1 MESTGNMCMDRKLS
15 YGETQNTAA
24 RNTTATGPGS
34 CSADINTWGFMF
46 SSEECSAVCEATR
59 NVGQLHQLGRYF
71 EMLSKT
77 LCQQYHDNVL
87 PMESTSIIIQSLVQH
102 GFITLEF
109 TGSSKKIPE
118 VDINQQTEHDH
129 TENIWTAHKE
139 FFSSAECFQR
149 GVSDILVHNLQEDK
163 GSSHLRCESKDCK
176 INDSEL
182 SLLKNGLSQL
192 EQCHPYPVSCA
203 MIDWTGKLNDHIL
216 INTDVQS
223 RRYESQD
230 SHIANVGTH
239 TGVQQH
245 EFEDFG
251 RTFTEKST
259 LMNYTLINSNSRPY
273 WCEKSVTYNGHL
285 TYTNVKQID
294 FKESSKAFQE
304 RQRQNLDRRKSMHS
318 ETQNIR
324 PYECKECGATFSQ
337 TCHLKSHMLTHT
349 NIRPHECKECDRT
362 FTVKQNLKRH
372 MLTHTNIRPHE
383 CTECGKIF
391 SKKRNLKTHMLT
403 HTNIRPYQ
411 CTECGKMFNQKSN
424 LNTHML
430 IHTNIRPY
438 QCTECGKTFIMK
450 SHLNSHMLT
459 HTNIRSYACNE
470 CGGTFIRK
478 QNLDRHM
485 LTHSNIRPYKCN
497 KCCRTFIQKGNLESH
512 MLIIHTDAKPYEC
525 KECGRTF
532 SHESNMKSH
541 MLTHTSI
548 RPHEC
553 KECSRTFIKEGHL
566 KVHMLTHTN
575 IRPHECTECGR
586 TYKQKS
592 HLKRHMLTHTN
603 IRPHECKECGK
614 TFSRK
619 CHLNSHM
626 LTHTN
631 IRLMS
636 AESVVEIQS
645 EKQSEL
651 THVDPYIY
659 VRLSEKANVKMQIPD
674 RKSVVE
680 HSD

>member
-1 MESTGNMCMDRKLS
+1 MESTATCMDRELS
-15 YGETQNTAA
+15 YGETQNTS
-24 RNTTATGPGS
+24 RNTNAGLCTGPWS
-34 CSADINTWGFMF
+34 CSADINTCGFPF
-46 SSEECSAVCEATR
+46 SSEECSAVCEAKR
-59 NVGQLHQLGRYF
+59 NVGQLHQLGRCF

-87 PMESTSIIIQSLVQH
+87 SMESTSIIIQSLVQH
-102 GFITLEF
+102 GCITLEF
-109 TGSSKKIPE
+109 TGSSEKIPE

-149 GVSDILVHNLQEDK
+149 GESDILVHNLQEDK
-163 GSSHLRCESKDCK
+163 GSSQLRCESKDCK

-216 INTDVQS
+216 MHTDVQS
-223 RRYESQD
+223 RQYESQD

-245 EFEDFG
+245 EFEEFG
-251 RTFTEKST
+251 RTLTEKST
-259 LMNYTLINSNSRPY
+259 LMNYILINTNIGLY
-273 WCEKSVTYNGHL
+273 WCEKSGIYNGHL
-285 TYTNVKQID
+285 KYTNVKQID

-304 RQRQNLDRRKSMHS
+304 RQRQNLDRRKSMHP
-318 ETQNIR
+318 ETQSIR

-362 FTVKQNLKRH
+362 FTLKQNLRRH
-372 MLTHTNIRPHE
+372 MLTHTNIRPNE

-391 SKKRNLKTHMLT
+391 
-403 HTNIRPYQ
+403 
-411 CTECGKMFNQKSN
+411 NQKSN
-424 LNTHML
+424 LRSHML
-430 IHTNIRPY
+430 THANIRPY
-438 QCTECGKTFIMK
+438 QCTECGKTFCEK

-459 HTNIRSYACNE
+459 HTNIRPYECNE
-470 CGGTFIRK
+470 CGKTFVVK
-478 QNLDRHM
+478 QSLEKHM

-497 KCCRTFIQKGNLESH
+497 KCCRTFSQKGNLESH

-532 SHESNMKSH
+532 SHKSNMKSH
-541 MLTHTSI
+541 MLTHASI

-553 KECSRTFIKEGHL
+553 KECSRTFIKKGHLKEHMLTHTNIRPHECKECGRTYKQKSYL

-575 IRPHECTECGR
+575 IRPHECKECSRAFGWI
-586 TYKQKS
+586 QS
-592 HLKRHMLTHTN
+592 LKKHMLTHTN

-651 THVDPYIY
+651 THVDPHIY
-659 VRLSEKANVKMQIPD
+659 VRPSEGKYKNANTT
-674 RKSVVE
+674 S
-680 HSD
+680 